1 MLYSWRFSS
10 LKNLSPKASSIP
22 ALRLGAGV
30 HTLNPSVF
38 LWHSVGLF
46 LWNPVYSAPDS
57 AGNSTIQSLSLE
69 LVTGAGCSLLYQRD
83 TRAGRAQ
90 LEPLVAKQ
98 LLTLISF
105 STGSRRAANSELLK
119 KIAAS
124 LTGFKPS
131 SFTLLPGPDENH
143 YPIELTS
150 GPLEVCQI
158 ILTRQLKKKHPSSK
172 NKEQQLS
179 LSVVL

>member
-1 MLYSWRFSS
+1 MY
-10 LKNLSPKASSIP
+10 
-22 ALRLGAGV
+22 
-30 HTLNPSVF
+30 
-38 LWHSVGLF
+38 
-46 LWNPVYSAPDS
+46 
-57 AGNSTIQSLSLE
+57 
-69 LVTGAGCSLLYQRD
+69 
-83 TRAGRAQ
+83 TRARRTQ

-105 STGSRRAANSELLK
+105 STGSRRAANSEPLK

-131 SFTLLPGPDENH
+131 SFTLLPAPDEND

-158 ILTRQLKKKHPSSK
+158 ILTRQLKKNTQPATTRSR
-172 NKEQQLS
+172 QLS
-179 LSVVL
+179 TQGEPVCHFVNPQISFERPLSAWS

>member
-1 MLYSWRFSS
+1 MIFC
-10 LKNLSPKASSIP
+10 
-22 ALRLGAGV
+22 GAFP
-30 HTLNPSVF
+30 LE
-38 LWHSVGLF
+38 
-46 LWNPVYSAPDS
+46 
-57 AGNSTIQSLSLE
+57 LSLF
-69 LVTGAGCSLLYQRD
+69 CSRLSWKFDIPKPQLRTCHKGWLFPTYQRD
-83 TRAGRAQ
+83 TGAGRTQ

-105 STGSRRAANSELLK
+105 STDSRRAANSELLK

-131 SFTLLPGPDENH
+131 SFTLLPAPDENH

-158 ILTRQLKKKHPSSK
+158 ILTRQLKKNTQPATTRSSSSAG
-172 NKEQQLS
+172 EES